1 MACQAPTNHLEERKL
16 RPKQSSGLFFIFLVA
31 PPNRGTRQA
40 CFWAGRRRAPVVL
53 PKLHFTALHNDVSK
67 YGYFQPLACHHRE
80 SHMPGRASIGR
91 GQERMEGPSIRNW
104 SSRSTCTVAPLQL
117 TRSTSSLAS
126 MDWERGMQSWPHR
139 AKGRA
144 MQRWHLFSPN
154 ARGACRGVSPWRGRL
169 GKGKFMQ
176 ESAFESLTKHGL
188 QRTMRVSAWQLS
200 LLGGPWM

>member
-126 MDWERGMQSWPHR
+126 MGT
-139 AKGRA
+139 AGRRLYA
-144 MQRWHLFSPN
+144 TH
-154 ARGACRGVSPWRGRL
+154 GAPPVSPPWIG
-169 GKGKFMQ
+169 
-176 ESAFESLTKHGL
+176 SAGCNHGL
-188 QRTMRVSAWQLS
+188 TALRDGPCRDGTSSAQMHGEPAEECHH
-200 LLGGPWM
+200 GGAG